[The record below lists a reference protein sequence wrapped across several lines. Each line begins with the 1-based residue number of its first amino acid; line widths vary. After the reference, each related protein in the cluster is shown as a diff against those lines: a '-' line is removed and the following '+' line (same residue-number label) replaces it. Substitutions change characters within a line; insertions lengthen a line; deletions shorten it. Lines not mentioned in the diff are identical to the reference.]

1 MKNSVTQTTDSK
13 TTWQNFERLM
23 RYSKPYKHGLVVA
36 IIAMFCFAAV
46 DSFFISQLQ
55 PLIDEGL
62 TGKDENFM
70 KYAPI
75 GVIILFG
82 LRGGFNF
89 LGSFT
94 LAWVGNH
101 VVADLRQ
108 HLFDHIV
115 KMPVSY
121 HDKESTGTLISKLTY
136 DSEQVLKA
144 TSKALLTLV
153 QQGAFV
159 IGLLVVMFVNSWQ
172 LSGIFLLLIP
182 FIAVIV
188 SYVSK
193 RFRKIS
199 KNIQNT
205 MGEVNNIAE
214 QTFNGHKVV
223 LMFGGE
229 KRESE
234 RFTGINKRN
243 RQQRM
248 KLVAAKSTSVSVIEL
263 IASLGFAFVLY
274 FANLDAFKDA
284 ISPGAFTTVMTC
296 MLALLKPIKQLTTVN
311 ADFQRG
317 MAACESIF
325 HVLDKDLERD
335 TGSIQIEK
343 AKGEFAFD
351 DVTFTYQGEE
361 SPALTNLSF
370 TAKPG
375 QTIALVGRSGSGKST
390 ASSLLLRFYEANQG
404 RILIDGQ
411 EISDYKLS
419 DLRKQFAYVSQN
431 VVLFNDTLANN
442 IAYGVPNATEE
453 DIIQAAKNAYVWEFA
468 KNMPQGIHTNIGD
481 NGSLLSGGQR
491 QRVAIARALLCDAP
505 FLVLDEA
512 TSALDT
518 ESEKHIQT
526 ALANLQKNRTS
537 VVIAHRLSTIENAD
551 NIIVMEQGQIA
562 EQGSHGELI
571 AKQGVYAQ
579 LHNLQFS

>member
-1 MKNSVTQTTDSK
+1 MKNSAAQSQDST
-13 TTWQNFERLM
+13 TTWKNFKRLM
-23 RYSKPYKHGLVVA
+23 RYSNPYKYGLV
-36 IIAMFCFAAV
+36 IAVIGMLCYAAV

-62 TGKDENFM
+62 TGKNENFM
-70 KYAPI
+70 KYAPVA
-75 GVIILFG
+75 VIILLG
-82 LRGGFNF
+82 LRGVFHFIGN
-89 LGSFT
+89 FT

-121 HDKESTGTLISKLTY
+121 HDKESTGSLISKLTY
-136 DSEQVLKA
+136 DAEQVLQA

-159 IGLLVVMFVNSWQ
+159 IGLLVVMFINSWQ

-182 FIAVIV
+182 FIAVVV

-199 KNIQNT
+199 KNIQGT
-205 MGEVNNIAE
+205 MGEVNSIAE

-229 KRESE
+229 QRESE
-234 RFTGINKRN
+234 RFTNINKRN

-248 KLVAAKSTSVSVIEL
+248 KMVAAKSASVPVIQS
-263 IASLGFAFVLY
+263 IASLGLAFVLY

-284 ISPGAFTTVMTC
+284 ISPGAFTTVLTC

-317 MAACESIF
+317 MAACDSIF
-325 HVLDKDLERD
+325 DVLDQDLERD
-335 TGSIQIEK
+335 TGRLSVNK
-343 AKGEFAFD
+343 AKGEFVFD

-361 SPALTNLSF
+361 SPALTNISLS
-370 TAKPG
+370 ASPG

-390 ASSLLLRFYEANQG
+390 ASALLLRFYDVCQG
-404 RILIDGQ
+404 RILIDG
-411 EISDYKLS
+411 ENIKDYRLA

-442 IAYGVPNATEE
+442 IAYGMPDATEE
-453 DIIQAAKNAYVWEFA
+453 EIIRAAKDAYVWEFA
-468 KNMPQGIHTNIGD
+468 EKMPDGIHSNIGD

-491 QRVAIARALLCDAP
+491 QRVAIARALLCNAP

-518 ESEKHIQT
+518 ESEKHIQK
-526 ALANLQKNRTS
+526 ALALLQKNRTS
-537 VVIAHRLSTIENAD
+537 IVIAHRLSTIESAD
-551 NIIVMEQGQIA
+551 NIIVMDQGKIVEQGN
-562 EQGSHGELI
+562 HVDLL